1 MIYSIK
7 YDGARHKLACPVKN
21 RAELMRLRNSYQ
33 NRSNLKKYYKGD
45 KKAKLKLLQLAYNA
59 RPVNGRLAGC
69 QHIGSFFFHDVD
81 CYDEQQSSA
90 YKQLILSKKDEIGLM
105 MLERSAS
112 GGWHLVCRRERGK
125 TILENQVRVASI
137 LQIEM
142 DTSAHDLQR
151 VVFSTS
157 GSEEDLPYLDDA
169 LFEEPMTVEE
179 SAAEYQAL
187 SERERNGEE
196 ELPEGAKRA
205 NKHYRPWEDSSPKF
219 LAEPSGKA
227 ERGEVRRGLND
238 CRSTLVQTTP
248 NPSYSGGEKV
258 TYPSEYHGIPFADIL
273 KRYWEVNNKGFEPT
287 EGDRDTL
294 TFQLA
299 SDLRHICGKNA
310 DWLDQVIPCYDG
322 FPVEEKRQ
330 KIRNALSSK
339 FESMPQRL
347 KTVLDSLERE
357 KSHEG
362 ESPKRDRPLCESE
375 VPPEMPDELP
385 EPIALLVSNTPDIYK
400 AAVAHAVFPSL
411 AVHLWKVY
419 FRYIDNKRHEATL
432 MNCLMAGTGAGKDCI
447 SEPIDHIMADIRRRD
462 AENMRREK
470 EWKNEVNAK
479 GANKD
484 KKPRPEG
491 LVIQEI
497 DADMTNPAFVMRTAE
512 AEDHFLYVKLNEIDQ
527 FDALKGNGRTGSQF
541 QIMCLAFDP
550 NNRYGQTRI
559 GTQSITERVQI
570 RFNWNAA
577 TTIQKGQRYF
587 QRVLTDGPISRINFC
602 TIPEREIGAEIPRY
616 GEYDAAFDETLKPY
630 IERLCAA
637 RGEVD
642 CPEAFNLAERL
653 CCECAEFA
661 QLSQSR
667 TYENLSFR
675 ANVIAWLKACV
686 LYVANG
692 CQWDERFEP
701 FIRWSL
707 NYDLW
712 CKMHFFG
719 AAIDNA
725 NNIAENGQRRGPQNL
740 LTLLPEVFSRDDA
753 DRIRKQEGLG
763 SKGTAKMISQ
773 WKSRGYILQL
783 TVDSFQNLK
792 FKG

>member
-1 MIYSIK
+1 
-7 YDGARHKLACPVKN
+7 
-21 RAELMRLRNSYQ
+21 
-33 NRSNLKKYYKGD
+33 
-45 KKAKLKLLQLAYNA
+45 
-59 RPVNGRLAGC
+59 
-69 QHIGSFFFHDVD
+69 
-81 CYDEQQSSA
+81 
-90 YKQLILSKKDEIGLM
+90 M

-137 LQIEM
+137 LKIEM

-169 LFEEPMTVEE
+169 LFEEPLSVEE

-196 ELPEGAKRA
+196 DLPADAKRA
-205 NKHYRPWEDSSPKF
+205 NKHYRPWEDLTHGDWNSSVDIPDVTVVPVPSVRS
-219 LAEPSGKA
+219 EP
-227 ERGEVRRGLND
+227 
-238 CRSTLVQTTP
+238 Q
-248 NPSYSGGEKV
+248 
-258 TYPSEYHGIPFADIL
+258 TYPSEYHGIPFTDIL

-310 DWLDQVIPCYDG
+310 DWLDQVIPCYDN
-322 FPVEEKRQ
+322 FPIEEKRQ
-330 KIRNALSSK
+330 KIKNALSSK

-347 KTVLDSLERE
+347 KVVLDSLERE
-357 KSHEG
+357 KSHKG
-362 ESPKRDRPLCESE
+362 DRPSCETE
-375 VPPEMPDELP
+375 VPPEMPETLP
-385 EPIALLVSNTPDIYK
+385 GLIDLLVSRTPDIYK

-447 SEPIDHIMADIRRRD
+447 SEPIDHIMADIRVRD

-470 EWKNEVNAK
+470 AWKNEVNSK

-484 KKPRPEG
+484 KKQRPEG

-577 TTIQKGQRYF
+577 TTIQKGQQYF
-587 QRVLTDGPISRINFC
+587 RRVLTDGPISRINFC

-616 GEYDAAFDETLKPY
+616 GEYDTAFDEALKPY

-653 CCECAEFA
+653 CRECAEFA

-725 NNIAENGQRRGPQNL
+725 NNIAENGQHRGPQNL

>member
-1 MIYSIK
+1 
-7 YDGARHKLACPVKN
+7 
-21 RAELMRLRNSYQ
+21 
-33 NRSNLKKYYKGD
+33 
-45 KKAKLKLLQLAYNA
+45 
-59 RPVNGRLAGC
+59 
-69 QHIGSFFFHDVD
+69 
-81 CYDEQQSSA
+81 
-90 YKQLILSKKDEIGLM
+90 
-105 MLERSAS
+105 
-112 GGWHLVCRRERGK
+112 
-125 TILENQVRVASI
+125 
-137 LQIEM
+137 M

-169 LFEEPMTVEE
+169 LFEEPLSVEE

-196 ELPEGAKRA
+196 DLPADAKRA
-205 NKHYRPWEDSSPKF
+205 NKHYRPWEDLTHGDWNSSVDIPDVTVVPVPSVRS
-219 LAEPSGKA
+219 EP
-227 ERGEVRRGLND
+227 
-238 CRSTLVQTTP
+238 Q
-248 NPSYSGGEKV
+248 
-258 TYPSEYHGIPFADIL
+258 TYPSEYHGIPFTDIL

-310 DWLDQVIPCYDG
+310 DWLDQVIPCYDN
-322 FPVEEKRQ
+322 FPIEEKRQ
-330 KIRNALSSK
+330 KIKNALSSK

-347 KTVLDSLERE
+347 KVVLDSLERE
-357 KSHEG
+357 KSHKG
-362 ESPKRDRPLCESE
+362 DRPSCETE
-375 VPPEMPDELP
+375 VPPEMPETLP
-385 EPIALLVSNTPDIYK
+385 GLIDLLVSRTPDIYK

-447 SEPIDHIMADIRRRD
+447 SEPIDHIMADIRVRD

-470 EWKNEVNAK
+470 AWKNEVNSK

-484 KKPRPEG
+484 KKQRPEG

-577 TTIQKGQRYF
+577 TTIQKGQQYF
-587 QRVLTDGPISRINFC
+587 RRVLTDGPISRINFC

-616 GEYDAAFDETLKPY
+616 GEYDTAFDEALKPY

-653 CCECAEFA
+653 CRECAEFA

-725 NNIAENGQRRGPQNL
+725 NNIAENGQHRGPQNL

>member
-1 MIYSIK
+1 MIYYITF
-7 YDGARHKLACPVKN
+7 DGARHKLACPVKN
-21 RAELMRLRNSYQ
+21 RAELMRLRNSSQ
-33 NRSNLKKYYKGD
+33 NRRNLKRYYKGD

-69 QHIGSFFFHDVD
+69 QHIGSFFFHGDD
-81 CYDEQQSSA
+81 CYDEQQTAA

-137 LQIEM
+137 LKIEM

-169 LFEEPMTVEE
+169 LFEEPLSVEE

-196 ELPEGAKRA
+196 DLPADAKRA
-205 NKHYRPWEDSSPKF
+205 NKHYRPWEDLTHGDWNSSVDIPDVTVVPVPSVRS
-219 LAEPSGKA
+219 EP
-227 ERGEVRRGLND
+227 
-238 CRSTLVQTTP
+238 Q
-248 NPSYSGGEKV
+248 
-258 TYPSEYHGIPFADIL
+258 TYPSEYHGIPFTDIL

-310 DWLDQVIPCYDG
+310 DWLDQVIPCYDN
-322 FPVEEKRQ
+322 FPIEEKRQ
-330 KIRNALSSK
+330 KIKNALSSK

-347 KTVLDSLERE
+347 KVVLDSLERE
-357 KSHEG
+357 KSHKG
-362 ESPKRDRPLCESE
+362 DRPSCETE
-375 VPPEMPDELP
+375 VPPEMPETLP
-385 EPIALLVSNTPDIYK
+385 GLIDLLVSRTPDIYK

-447 SEPIDHIMADIRRRD
+447 SEPIDHIMADIRVRD

-470 EWKNEVNAK
+470 AWKNEVNSK

-484 KKPRPEG
+484 KKQRPEG

-541 QIMCLAFDP
+541 QIMCLAFAP

-577 TTIQKGQRYF
+577 TTIQKGQQYF
-587 QRVLTDGPISRINFC
+587 RRVLTDGPISRINFC

-616 GEYDAAFDETLKPY
+616 GEYDAAFDEALKPY

-653 CCECAEFA
+653 CRECAEFA

-725 NNIAENGQRRGPQNL
+725 NNIAENGQHRGPQNL

>member
-1 MIYSIK
+1 MIYYITF
-7 YDGARHKLACPVKN
+7 DGARHKLACPVKN
-21 RAELMRLRNSYQ
+21 RAELMRLRNSSQ
-33 NRSNLKKYYKGD
+33 NRKNLKRYYKGD

-81 CYDEQQSSA
+81 CYDEQQTAA

-137 LQIEM
+137 LKIEM

-169 LFEEPMTVEE
+169 LFEEPLSVEE

-196 ELPEGAKRA
+196 DLPADAKRA
-205 NKHYRPWEDSSPKF
+205 NKHYRPWEDLTHGDWNSSVDIPVPSVRS
-219 LAEPSGKA
+219 EP
-227 ERGEVRRGLND
+227 
-238 CRSTLVQTTP
+238 Q
-248 NPSYSGGEKV
+248 
-258 TYPSEYHGIPFADIL
+258 TYPSEYHGIPFTDIL

-310 DWLDQVIPCYDG
+310 DWLDQVIPCYDN
-322 FPVEEKRQ
+322 FPIEEKRQ
-330 KIRNALSSK
+330 KIKNALSSK

-347 KTVLDSLERE
+347 KVVLDSLERE
-357 KSHEG
+357 KSHKG
-362 ESPKRDRPLCESE
+362 DRPSCETE
-375 VPPEMPDELP
+375 VPPEMPETLP
-385 EPIALLVSNTPDIYK
+385 GLIDLLVSRTPDIYK

-447 SEPIDHIMADIRRRD
+447 SEPIDHIMADIRVRD

-470 EWKNEVNAK
+470 AWKNEVNSK

-484 KKPRPEG
+484 KKQRPEG

-577 TTIQKGQRYF
+577 TTIQKGQQYF
-587 QRVLTDGPISRINFC
+587 RRVLTDGPISRINFC
-602 TIPEREIGAEIPRY
+602 TIPEQEIGAEQPVY
-616 GEYDAAFDETLKPY
+616 GKYDAEFEEALKPY
-630 IERLCAA
+630 FKLENVRQGVFDLATKLYGLKFEKLSGMPVYNPDVEVFKVMDADGSLLGIFYGDYFPRAGKRAA
-637 RGEVD
+637 RG
-642 CPEAFNLAERL
+642 
-653 CCECAEFA
+653 
-661 QLSQSR
+661 
-667 TYENLSFR
+667 
-675 ANVIAWLKACV
+675 
-686 LYVANG
+686 
-692 CQWDERFEP
+692 
-701 FIRWSL
+701 
-707 NYDLW
+707 
-712 CKMHFFG
+712 
-719 AAIDNA
+719 
-725 NNIAENGQRRGPQNL
+725 
-740 LTLLPEVFSRDDA
+740 
-753 DRIRKQEGLG
+753 
-763 SKGTAKMISQ
+763 
-773 WKSRGYILQL
+773 
-783 TVDSFQNLK
+783 
-792 FKG
+792 

>member
-1 MIYSIK
+1 MIYYIT

-21 RAELMRLRNSYQ
+21 RAELMRLRQSSQ
-33 NRSNLKKYYKGD
+33 NRRNLRQYYKGD
-45 KKAKLKLLQLAYNA
+45 KKAKMRLLQLVYNA

-81 CYDEQQSSA
+81 CYDQQQTLA
-90 YKQLILSKKDEIGLM
+90 YKDLILSKKDEIGLM

-112 GGWHLVCRRERGK
+112 GGWHLVCRRELGK
-125 TILENQVRVASI
+125 TILENQVRVACI
-137 LQIEM
+137 LKIEM

-169 LFEEPMTVEE
+169 LFDEPMTEEE

-187 SERERNGEE
+187 SEREAKGEE
-196 ELPEGAKRA
+196 ELPEGAKQA
-205 NKHYRPWEDSSPKF
+205 NKHYRPWEAEQGSDAVQSTENIPKF
-219 LAEPSGKA
+219 QDSLDHKI
-227 ERGEVRRGLND
+227 
-238 CRSTLVQTTP
+238 
-248 NPSYSGGEKV
+248 
-258 TYPSEYHGIPFADIL
+258 YPQQYHGIPFEAIL

-310 DWLDQVIPCYDG
+310 DWLDQVIPCYDN

-347 KTVLDSLERE
+347 KVVLDSLEGKPQSAE
-357 KSHEG
+357 Q
-362 ESPKRDRPLCESE
+362 PKPEIRPVSE
-375 VPPEMPDELP
+375 DIPPEMPQPLP
-385 EPIALLVSNTPDIYK
+385 ALIDLLVSRTPDIYK
-400 AAVAHAVFPSL
+400 PAVAHAIFPSL

-447 SEPIDHIMADIRRRD
+447 SDPIDHIMADIRVRD

-470 EWKNEVNAK
+470 AWKNEVNSK

-484 KKPRPEG
+484 KKQRPEG

-616 GEYDAAFDETLKPY
+616 GEYDASFDEALKPY

-637 RGEVD
+637 RGDVD
-642 CPEAFNLAERL
+642 CPEAFALAERL
-653 CCECAEFA
+653 CRECAEFA

-707 NYDLW
+707 QYDLW

-725 NNIAENGQRRGPQNL
+725 NNVADNGSRRGPQNL

-753 DRIRKQEGLG
+753 DRVRKQEGLG

-773 WKSRGYILQL
+773 WKTRGYILQL

>member
-1 MIYSIK
+1 MIYHIT
-7 YDGARHKLACPVKN
+7 YDGARHKMACPVKN
-21 RAELMRLRNSYQ
+21 RAELMRLRQSNQ
-33 NRSNLKKYYKGD
+33 NRKNLKQYYKGD

-81 CYDEQQSSA
+81 CYDQQQSLA
-90 YKQLILSKKDEIGLM
+90 YKDLILSKKDEIGLM

-112 GGWHLVCRRERGK
+112 GGWHLVCRRQPGK

-137 LQIEM
+137 LQLEM

-169 LFEEPMTVEE
+169 LFDEPMTEEE

-187 SERERNGEE
+187 TAREAHGEE

-205 NKHYRPWEDSSPKF
+205 NKHYRPWEEKMEDVGCKMSDVSPQ
-219 LAEPSGKA
+219 PS
-227 ERGEVRRGLND
+227 D
-238 CRSTLVQTTP
+238 ITHH
-248 NPSYSGGEKV
+248 
-258 TYPSEYHGIPFADIL
+258 YPSDYHGIPFEAIL

-310 DWLDQVIPCYDG
+310 DWLDQVIPCYDN

-347 KTVLDSLERE
+347 KVVLESLERE
-357 KSHEG
+357 KSRQGNTAAEG
-362 ESPKRDRPLCESE
+362 RQVIED
-375 VPPEMPDELP
+375 VPPEMPEPLP
-385 EPIALLVSNTPDIYK
+385 ELIGLLVSRTPDIYK

-419 FRYIDNKRHEATL
+419 FRYIGNKRHEATL

-447 SEPIDHIMADIRRRD
+447 SDPIDHIMADIRLRD

-470 EWKNEVNAK
+470 AWKNEVNSK

-484 KKPRPEG
+484 KKQRPEG

-512 AEDHFLYVKLNEIDQ
+512 AEEHFLYVKLNEIDQ

-602 TIPEREIGAEIPRY
+602 TIPERDIGAEIPRY
-616 GEYDAAFDETLKPY
+616 GEYDASFDEALKPY

-637 RGEVD
+637 RGEVE
-642 CPEAFNLAERL
+642 CPEAFALAERL
-653 CCECAEFA
+653 CRECAEFA

-701 FIRWSL
+701 FVRWSL
-707 NYDLW
+707 QYDLW

-725 NNIAENGQRRGPQNL
+725 NNILENGSQRGPQNL

-753 DRIRKQEGLG
+753 DRVRKQEGLG
-763 SKGTAKMISQ
+763 TKGSAKMISQ
-773 WKSRGYILQL
+773 WKTRGYILQL
-783 TVDSFQNLK
+783 TVDSFKNLK

>member
-1 MIYSIK
+1 MIYYITF
-7 YDGARHKLACPVKN
+7 DGARHKLACPVSN
-21 RAELMRLRNSYQ
+21 RAQLMKLRNSRQ
-33 NRSNLKKYYKGD
+33 NLRQLKAYLGGD
-45 KKAKLKLLQLAYNA
+45 KKAKTKLLQLVYNA

-69 QHIGSFFFHDVD
+69 QHISSFFFHDVD
-81 CYDEQQSSA
+81 CYDEQQSEA
-90 YKQLILSKKDEIGLM
+90 YKTLILSKKDEIGLM

-125 TILENQVRVASI
+125 TILENQVRVATI
-137 LQIEM
+137 LRIEM

-157 GSEEDLPYLDDA
+157 GSEHDLPYLDDA
-169 LFEEPMTVEE
+169 LFDESMTEGE
-179 SAAEYQAL
+179 SAAEYLVLAG
-187 SERERNGEE
+187 REARGEE

-205 NKHYRPWEDSSPKF
+205 NKHYCPWEDSSP
-219 LAEPSGKA
+219 EI
-227 ERGEVRRGLND
+227 GEARRGLSD
-238 CRSTLVQTTP
+238 CGNTLDQTTP
-248 NPSYSGGEKV
+248 APMTSDQTTPDPSYSGGEKV
-258 TYPSEYHGIPFADIL
+258 TYPTDYHGIPFAHIL

-322 FPVEEKRQ
+322 FPEEEKRQ

-339 FESMPQRL
+339 FEAMPQRL
-347 KTVLDSLERE
+347 KTVLDSLDRE
-357 KSHEG
+357 QSH
-362 ESPKRDRPLCESE
+362 KRNTPLYETE
-375 VPPEMPDELP
+375 VPPAMPVELP
-385 EPIALLVSNTPDIYK
+385 PLIALLVSRTPDIYK

-447 SEPIDHIMADIRRRD
+447 SDPIDHIMADIRRRD

-470 EWKNEVNAK
+470 AWKDEVNSK

-484 KKPRPEG
+484 KKARPEG

-512 AEDHFLYVKLNEIDQ
+512 ADEHFLYVKLNEIDQ
-527 FDALKGNGRTGSQF
+527 FDALKGNGKAGSQF

-577 TTIQKGQRYF
+577 TTIQKGRRYF
-587 QRVLTDGPISRINFC
+587 QRVLTDGPVSRINFC

-616 GEYDAAFDETLKPY
+616 GEYDTAFDEALRPY

-637 RGEVD
+637 RGEVA
-642 CPEAFNLAERL
+642 CPEAFQLAEQL
-653 CCECAEFA
+653 CRECAEFA

-692 CQWDERFEP
+692 CQWDARFEP

-719 AAIDNA
+719 GAIDDA
-725 NNIAENGQRRGPQNL
+725 NSLAERGTQRGPQNL
-740 LTLLPEVFSRDDA
+740 LTLLPEVFTRDDA
-753 DRIRKQEGLG
+753 GRIRRQAGLD
-763 SKGTAKMISQ
+763 SKGTVKMISQ
-773 WKSRGYILQL
+773 WKTRGYILQL

-792 FKG
+792 FVGG

>member
-1 MIYSIK
+1 MIYYIT
-7 YDGARHKLACPVKN
+7 YDGARHKLACPVRN
-21 RAELMRLRNSYQ
+21 RAELMRLRNSGL
-33 NRSNLKKYYKGD
+33 NRRNLNKYNKGD
-45 KKAKLKLLQLAYNA
+45 KKAKGKLLQLAYNA

-81 CYDEQQSSA
+81 CYDQQQSA
-90 YKQLILSKKDEIGLM
+90 ACKDLILSKKDEIGLM

-125 TILENQVRVASI
+125 TILENQVRVAKI
-137 LQIEM
+137 LQLEM

-157 GSEEDLPYLDDA
+157 GSAEDLPYLDDA
-169 LFEEPMTVEE
+169 LFGEPMSVEE
-179 SAAEYQAL
+179 SAAEYL
-187 SERERNGEE
+187 SLLEREAKGEE
-196 ELPEGAKRA
+196 DLPEGAKRA
-205 NKHYRPWEDSSPKF
+205 NKHYRPWEEPTENFGSKEIRSQGGSLQGSDEKTPILPDSLEKKNPF
-219 LAEPSGKA
+219 PS
-227 ERGEVRRGLND
+227 D
-238 CRSTLVQTTP
+238 
-248 NPSYSGGEKV
+248 
-258 TYPSEYHGIPFADIL
+258 YHGIPFTEIL
-273 KRYWEVNNKGFEPT
+273 KKYWEVNNKGFEPT

-310 DWLDQVIPCYDG
+310 DWVDQVIPCYDG
-322 FPVEEKRQ
+322 FPIEEKRQ
-330 KIRNALSSK
+330 KIKNALSSK

-347 KTVLDSLERE
+347 KVVLDSLEGE
-357 KSHEG
+357 KSH
-362 ESPKRDRPLCESE
+362 KRDCPSCETE
-375 VPPEMPDELP
+375 VPPEMPEALP
-385 EPIALLVSNTPDIYK
+385 GLIDLLVSRTPDIYK
-400 AAVAHAVFPSL
+400 PAVAHAVFPSL
-411 AVHLWKVY
+411 AVHLWKVF

-447 SEPIDHIMADIRRRD
+447 TDPIDHIMADIRRRD

-491 LVIQEI
+491 LIIQEI
-497 DADMTNPAFVMRTAE
+497 DADMTNPAFVMRMAE
-512 AEDHFLYVKLNEIDQ
+512 AEEHFLYVKLNEIDQ
-527 FDALKGNGRTGSQF
+527 FDALKGNGRAGSQF

-616 GEYDAAFDETLKPY
+616 GEYDEAFDEALKPY

-642 CPEAFNLAERL
+642 CPEAFQLAEKLRR
-653 CCECAEFA
+653 ECAEFA

-692 CQWDERFEP
+692 CRWDERFEP

-707 NYDLW
+707 EYDLW
-712 CKMHFFG
+712 CKMRFFG
-719 AAIDNA
+719 KAIGNA
-725 NNIAENGQRRGPQNL
+725 NYVADNGSQRGPQNL
-740 LTLLPEVFSRDDA
+740 LTLLPEVFTREDA

-773 WKSRGYILQL
+773 WKTRGYILQL

-792 FKG
+792 IKRQ